1 MAIFDFFL
9 SRNNA
14 VVTPATYVGHIG
26 RLFYDSSNGVVKI
39 SDGVTEGGLSIPYTI
54 ATDTIIGGIKSG
66 PGVTI
71 NSAGQILID
80 SAGLEFSFGDF
91 QAIVGTY
98 AAGNPQAGED
108 YALLS
113 SVKTNEDVV
122 IASNGTGVVKVLGDF
137 SVRASNGN
145 IDSVLLTE
153 PIFRVDNDRN
163 IRFLVPNVDST
174 TGAIEIIANTSGIC
188 HPPQ

>member
-1 MAIFDFFL
+1 MSIRKLAAGEQAYD
-9 SRNNA
+9 A
-14 VVTPATYVGHIG
+14 TTYVGTSG
-26 RLFYDSSNGVVKI
+26 TLFYDEAIGVLRR
-39 SDGVTEGGLSIPYTI
+39 SDGVTAGGFSIPFTI
-54 ATDTIIGGIKSG
+54 ATDTIVGGIKAG

-71 NSAGQILID
+71 NSAGQILLD

-91 QAIVGTY
+91 QGTSETY
-98 AAGNPQAGED
+98 AAGNPKAGED

-113 SVKTNEDVV
+113 SVNNNEDIV
-122 IASNGTGVVKVLGDF
+122 IASNGTGVVKILGDF
-137 SVRASNGN
+137 SVRAPSGN
-145 IDSVLLTE
+145 ADSVLLTE